1 MLDTSIEHRFSSLE
15 AVKVKQVMGCLE
27 GNIIGT
33 EQISV
38 DLSQRLN
45 FAKHEIDE
53 IRRENKTKIKI
64 K

>member
-1 MLDTSIEHRFSSLE
+1 
-15 AVKVKQVMGCLE
+15 MGCLE

-45 FAKHEIDE
+45 FVKHEIDE